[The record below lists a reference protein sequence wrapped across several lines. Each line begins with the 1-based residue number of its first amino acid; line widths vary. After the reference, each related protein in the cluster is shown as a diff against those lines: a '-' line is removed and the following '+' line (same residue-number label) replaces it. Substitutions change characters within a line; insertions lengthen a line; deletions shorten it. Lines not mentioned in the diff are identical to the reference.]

1 MKIAICFSSQIRTG
15 VHVAKNIKNYIG
27 DLYQYCD
34 FFVHTWDIET
44 LSQNDLN
51 TSNQDREIYDRD
63 KNKPILVNKSV
74 FNEFYSLYNPI
85 SMVVEPYFLSENEP
99 FQGGIRYNKTIN
111 GYVLSLFES
120 IYECNLLKKKHEDK
134 FQFKYDYIIRMRPD
148 LVIHPEKKLEY
159 DLKELVSDDVILY
172 AGHKRRD
179 YNSNVWIEDIF
190 WISKSE
196 IIDKISNF
204 YEYETKGNF
213 NRNDLYYD
221 WQKIMNNWVINDLN
235 ITPMVLKNSTM
246 CPYYISDL
254 KIDADIMGT
263 EIYTRQY

>member
-51 TSNQDREIYDRD
+51 TYNQDKKRYDRD
-63 KNKPILVNKSV
+63 INKPSLIDKSV

-85 SMVVEPYFLSENEP
+85 SMVVEPYFLSENKP
-99 FQGGIRYNKTIN
+99 IVGGRRYNKKFN
-111 GYVLSLFES
+111 GYGLSLFES
-120 IYECNLLKKKHEDK
+120 IYECNILKKGHEDK
-134 FQFKYDYIIRMRPD
+134 FQFKYDYVVRLRPD
-148 LVIHPEKKLEY
+148 LVIHPSKSLI
-159 DLKELVSDDVILY
+159 DDIKEVGDGSLIY
-172 AGHKRRD
+172 AGHKNRD
-179 YNSNVWIEDIF
+179 YRSQIRIEDIF
-190 WISKSE
+190 WISKS
-196 IIDKISNF
+196 KIMDSVSDF
-204 YEYETKGNF
+204 YEYELKSKF
-213 NRNDLYYD
+213 IKDIDDYD

-235 ITPMVLKNSTM
+235 ITPVVLKNSTM